1 MIFMSII
8 GREVKPLLCALG
20 LGLTLTSTS
29 AQAAVPRPLKDALT
43 SDSTKVRVIAIASIA
58 KTHDAEARGLLEKM
72 LSDKE
77 SSVRAAAVDGLALLK
92 DPGALV
98 ALQAVKNDPDDA
110 VKAVVARAITTLEA
124 LQVNVDIGDA
134 EDLSKSGIDGLV
146 GLLQTN
152 VEKELR
158 SQLPALSIR
167 RGGVE
172 KGYGLILKIRS
183 VNKTKQEG
191 NGVLEVKCDL
201 TLVELPGK
209 ILRLSSSA
217 TAGAGVEGDI
227 PKAMEKELATDAI
240 NACAPSL
247 AKDFVEYAQ
256 QRIRK

>member
-1 MIFMSII
+1 MSII
-8 GREVKPLLCALG
+8 RREVKPLLCALG
-20 LGLTLTSTS
+20 LSLALTSTT
-29 AQAAVPRPLKDALT
+29 AAAFVPRQLKDALT

-58 KTHDAEARGLLEKM
+58 KTKDPEARGLLEKM
-72 LSDKE
+72 LGDKE

-92 DPGALV
+92 DPAALV
-98 ALQAVKNDPDDA
+98 ALQALKNDPDAA
-110 VKAVVARAITTLEA
+110 VKAVVARAVAVLEA

-146 GLLQTN
+146 ALLQTN
-152 VEKELR
+152 VERELR
-158 SQLPALSIR
+158 AQMPTLSIR
-167 RGGVE
+167 RGGVD

-183 VNKTKQEG
+183 INKSKQDG
-191 NGVLEVKCDL
+191 NGILEVKCDL

-217 TAGAGVEGDI
+217 TAAAGLEGDI
-227 PKAMEKELATDAI
+227 PKTMERELATDAI